1 MTFMGVHTFRYMT
14 CVAAE
19 NQDLKTAFL
28 DLENVDS
35 DIVLASIRTNTK
47 VSLYSHLSEVR
58 F

>member
-1 MTFMGVHTFRYMT
+1 MTR
-14 CVAAE
+14 VAAE

-35 DIVLASIRTNTK
+35 DIVLASIHTNTK

>member
-1 MTFMGVHTFRYMT
+1 MTFMGVCTFRYMT
-14 CVAAE
+14 HVAAE

-35 DIVLASIRTNTK
+35 DIVLASIHTNTK